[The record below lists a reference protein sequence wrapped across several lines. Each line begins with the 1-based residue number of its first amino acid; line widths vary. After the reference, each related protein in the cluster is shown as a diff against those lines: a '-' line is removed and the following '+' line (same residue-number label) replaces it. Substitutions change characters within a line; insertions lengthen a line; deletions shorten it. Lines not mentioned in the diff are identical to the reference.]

1 MTFGYDVG
9 DVQRIGE
16 LFDPSKLRESAEK
29 LLHYYPLHTGWVSQ
43 ANGATNGT
51 AEAAVNGTNGV
62 NGINGANGANGVN
75 GHGDGHN
82 EATAE
87 EHAPAPVG
95 IERPV
100 IFVAHGFGGLIY
112 EQVRTYSPLDFLC
125 CSLANVFP
133 PLGCCPLL

>member
-62 NGINGANGANGVN
+62 NGINGANGANVAIQRCAT
-75 GHGDGHN
+75 GD
-82 EATAE
+82 EK
-87 EHAPAPVG
+87 
-95 IERPV
+95 
-100 IFVAHGFGGLIY
+100 
-112 EQVRTYSPLDFLC
+112 LC
-125 CSLANVFP
+125 RSQT
-133 PLGCCPLL
+133 G